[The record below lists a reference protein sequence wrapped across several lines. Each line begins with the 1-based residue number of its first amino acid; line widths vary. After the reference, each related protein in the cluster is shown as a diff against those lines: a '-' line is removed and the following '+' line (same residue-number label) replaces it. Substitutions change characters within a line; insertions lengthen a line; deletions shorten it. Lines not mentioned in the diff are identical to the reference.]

1 MISGVQKTPLV
12 LYYNFLVK
20 LLIEKNAESAKISN
34 TILKNK
40 LISVIILVDKNA
52 DSAFLFNKQKR

>member
-1 MISGVQKTPLV
+1 MISGVQKAPLV

-52 DSAFLFNKQKR
+52 DSTFLFNKQKR

>member
-1 MISGVQKTPLV
+1 MIGGVQKTPPV

-40 LISVIILVDKNA
+40 LISAIILVDKNA